1 MIVLNLLFALVGL
14 LVGGVINVLADDL
27 PARVRPR
34 RPHCPDCDHVYEPGS
49 WLALT
54 RRLQGGKCPNCGRP
68 ERQRTVAV
76 ELMTVLVFAA
86 LPSLI
91 SPYVNLLVYSTYIAI
106 LILVIV
112 IDIEH
117 RLILHVITLPTT
129 VAALLASLIVD
140 DNNILSALLGAAAG
154 FILFYLAYL
163 LGQRLFGPGALG
175 FGDVTLAMTMGA
187 MLGFHRI
194 IFALI
199 LGILLGGIWSLF
211 AILTGRM
218 NRQTY
223 FAYGP
228 FLALAGIITIIWGNQ
243 FLAWYLG
250 PAGG

>member
-1 MIVLNLLFALVGL
+1 MIVLNLVFALLGL
-14 LVGGVINVLADDL
+14 LVGGLINVLADDL

-34 RPHCPDCDHVYEPGS
+34 RPHCPDCDQAYNPS
-49 WLALT
+49 RWLALA
-54 RRLQGGKCPNCGRP
+54 RLLQGGKCPACGRA
-68 ERQRTVAV
+68 ERRRTVVV
-76 ELMTVLVFAA
+76 EVATALAFVT

-91 SPYVNLLVYSTYIAI
+91 SPYVNLVVYSAYIAI

-112 IDIEH
+112 IDLEH
-117 RLILHVITLPTT
+117 RLILHVVTLPTT
-129 VAALLASLIVD
+129 ALALLASLFVD
-140 DNNILSALLGAAAG
+140 DNSLLSAVIGAAAG

-194 IFALI
+194 IFALV
-199 LGILLGGIWSLF
+199 LGVLLGGLWSVY

-228 FLALAGIITIIWGNQ
+228 FLALAGIAIIFWGNRL
-243 FLAWYLG
+243 LAWYLG